1 MVFSVT
7 GAMATSSGSPLGV
20 SYSEWIDAPPDTGA
34 AIATD
39 NSGALYLLSKGTTSS
54 VTKLSANGKTIVW
67 RNQLG
72 FPATAMAVDPNGGV
86 YVVPARQSGDN
97 SVYVAKL
104 GASGAGLA
112 WKTPAGFSA
121 LSAPV
126 LAADSQGRAYVAAQ
140 YTTNNFITETADV
153 VRLSPDGSG
162 VDYTARVMGI
172 PTSVAVDPSGAA
184 FVAGTETNAAGVNT
198 GFLARVAP
206 DGSAGFYSILPL
218 GLSQTVA
225 VDANG
230 NVVVFGLGIVQ
241 RMDSSGAVTLS
252 TTAGGHAGTNF
263 ALDSTGNAYVTVV
276 TNKLYAVKNT
286 LATCGFDPS
295 TMPPGYEELLT
306 VVAPDGSLLQ
316 TTYIPGGDNLGSP
329 LIATGP
335 NSTVFLVATAGP
347 SFAPTQ
353 TGPFPA
359 GTSGSSYLSSLSPN
373 AGERTY
379 PLACVGSS
387 ASLVIGAMAPG
398 ELVTLFGNG
407 LGPQQGIATQAT
419 PQSPYPTQAANVQ
432 VTFDGTPAPLLWVQD
447 AQINVVAPWSLSPG
461 RKTEVCVSYN
471 AVQTNCLNWPVVQT
485 APAVFTVD
493 GIHAAALNQD
503 GTINS
508 ADNPAP
514 LGSIVSVFA
523 TGLGPIAPPQA
534 NGTLVGVPL
543 PTNVLTVG
551 VEADFTIGIPFG
563 VAVTTPFDVKYA
575 GPAPS
580 LVAGASQIN
589 FQVGEFPSYGAV
601 YLNLASTYSP
611 GFEVYIAGQ

>member
-7 GAMATSSGSPLGV
+7 GAMATSSGFPLGV
-20 SYSEWIDAPPDTGA
+20 NYSEWIDAPPATGA

-54 VTKLSANGKTIVW
+54 VTKLSASGKTIVW

-86 YVVPARQSGDN
+86 YVVPARQPGDN
-97 SVYVAKL
+97 SVYVARL

-230 NVVVFGLGIVQ
+230 NVVVFGFGVVQ

-252 TTAGGHAGTNF
+252 TTAPGQVGRGQGF
-263 ALDSTGNAYVTVV
+263 ALDAAGNAYITGDRIEV
-276 TNKLYAVKNT
+276 YPVKNS
-286 LATCGFDPS
+286 LATCG
-295 TMPPGYEELLT
+295 
-306 VVAPDGSLLQ
+306 
-316 TTYIPGGDNLGSP
+316 
-329 LIATGP
+329 
-335 NSTVFLVATAGP
+335 
-347 SFAPTQ
+347 
-353 TGPFPA
+353 
-359 GTSGSSYLSSLSPN
+359 
-373 AGERTY
+373 
-379 PLACVGSS
+379 
-387 ASLVIGAMAPG
+387 
-398 ELVTLFGNG
+398 
-407 LGPQQGIATQAT
+407 
-419 PQSPYPTQAANVQ
+419 
-432 VTFDGTPAPLLWVQD
+432 
-447 AQINVVAPWSLSPG
+447 
-461 RKTEVCVSYN
+461 
-471 AVQTNCLNWPVVQT
+471 
-485 APAVFTVD
+485 
-493 GIHAAALNQD
+493 
-503 GTINS
+503 
-508 ADNPAP
+508 
-514 LGSIVSVFA
+514 
-523 TGLGPIAPPQA
+523 
-534 NGTLVGVPL
+534 
-543 PTNVLTVG
+543 
-551 VEADFTIGIPFG
+551 
-563 VAVTTPFDVKYA
+563 
-575 GPAPS
+575 
-580 LVAGASQIN
+580 
-589 FQVGEFPSYGAV
+589 
-601 YLNLASTYSP
+601 
-611 GFEVYIAGQ
+611 